1 MQNRNAKL
9 SAQAISVAEYADETI
24 SAEDEA
30 ALSEKVVP
38 VDIQNGELEVI
49 QNYQKD
55 MHRRMSELS
64 KILRDYRISLSDL
77 IRTEKNMQMIIL
89 GRHLIAFCLSLTN
102 RKVF

>member
-1 MQNRNAKL
+1 MF
-9 SAQAISVAEYADETI
+9 T

-77 IRTEKNMQMIIL
+77 IRTIEP
-89 GRHLIAFCLSLTN
+89 
-102 RKVF
+102 RKEYVR